1 MNSFYQLSKTLQWLF
16 AILMVIVLFVLMGL
30 WTDAIGKSLWFL
42 VLIFLLVPLLQFL
55 GTPMFRL
62 LGTYQYL
69 SPMLLVFS
77 ASEKRYDLHNGTAF
91 DYLFVM
97 RNTKPGM
104 AWQQKILAYYIE
116 GFLVIIERIETGELP
131 QTVEVRGSSYFF
143 SESTTKRLGFEIE
156 PTGAFEKLNILF
168 NYLDLLWM
176 LSLSKGQLTFPN
188 LSNIKTARTTGAQ
201 LCQQKAR
208 FLNLQAFLQR

>member
-1 MNSFYQLSKTLQWLF
+1 MNSFYQYPKVTQWFF
-16 AILMVIVLFVLMGL
+16 AIFMIILLFILLGL
-30 WTDAIGKSLWFL
+30 WTDAIGENLWFGL
-42 VLIFLLVPLLQFL
+42 LIFLLVPLLQFL
-55 GTPMFRL
+55 GTPLFRL

-77 ASEKRYDLHNGTAF
+77 ASDARYDLHNGTSF

-97 RNTKPGM
+97 RNTKPGI

-116 GFLVIIERIETGELP
+116 GFLVIIDRIETGKLAK
-131 QTVEVRGSSYFF
+131 TVEVRGSSYFF
-143 SESTTKRLGFEIE
+143 SESTTKRLGFELG
-156 PTGAFEKLNILF
+156 PTGFGEKLNIFF

-176 LSLSKGQLTFPN
+176 LSLSKGSLTFPN
-188 LSNIKTARTTGAQ
+188 LSNIKTARTTGEQ

-208 FLNLQAFLQR
+208 LLKLHAYLKR